1 MDCGTS
7 LPDPRFGLPLEVF
20 GREIMLARTEY
31 MHLENSYAHDFLTYI
46 RVELE
51 DVRRLVI
58 AGVIAAAKALASVNV
73 TLKAFAMY
81 FKQLRAR
88 KIVDL
93 GVKDLK
99 EIELSGPLRR
109 PLLRDHAM
117 DAPNIGPHSCS
128 KCKWAL
134 YCSKECQKKDWPA
147 HKVICK
153 PKEQFAQLL
162 NKTVGKDM
170 SDKLPESM
178 SFGMWME
185 DTYLEGAD

>member
-58 AGVIAAAKALASVNV
+58 ASVIAAAKALASVNV

-93 GVKDLK
+93 GVRGK
-99 EIELSGPLRR
+99 
-109 PLLRDHAM
+109 DHAM